1 MSRFALE
8 MFATA
13 HPMLRRLQW
22 RIATNGQSDCENRQR
37 DYQNKAARQRRGHDV
52 EANTSRKRS
61 NVGAAVFKRQSG

>member
-22 RIATNGQSDCENRQR
+22 RIAANGQSDCENRQR
-37 DYQNKAARQRRGHDV
+37 DDQNKAAR
-52 EANTSRKRS
+52 
-61 NVGAAVFKRQSG
+61 

>member
-8 MFATA
+8 MFATG

-37 DYQNKAARQRRGHDV
+37 DDQNKAA
-52 EANTSRKRS
+52 
-61 NVGAAVFKRQSG
+61 